1 MEASARQSMDLYA
14 AARRHLYLI
23 INGILQAEWQLNPNL
38 SINISKIKIH
48 FKVSPKTAVP
58 LLAKAERAVVF
69 TCGDFNKATPDII
82 LPNGKEFV
90 SYTNPTFMT
99 GNGKGPRV
107 SKKVVGLHFSI
118 VVITQAEAGVESGE
132 QKVLAK
138 GKQQAALQQID
149 SI

>member
-69 TCGDFNKATPDII
+69 TCGDFNKGTPDII
-82 LPNGKEFV
+82 DSNGKELHAFEKPV
-90 SYTNPTFMT
+90 VLH
-99 GNGKGPRV
+99 GPCRI
-107 SKKVVGLHFSI
+107 SKKVIGLHYT
-118 VVITQAEAGVESGE
+118 VIAF
-132 QKVLAK
+132 L
-138 GKQQAALQQID
+138 
-149 SI
+149 